1 MNQNTNH
8 AAFQRALLKVAAIDG
23 VASLLLGLGLYG
35 KFAAKGNAF
44 HPLLNDANTVNALLV
59 LGGLGMMW
67 GAYQVMTLRRQK
79 P

>member
-1 MNQNTNH
+1 M
-8 AAFQRALLKVAAIDG
+8 QRTGRQWTILISYAVS
-23 VASLLLGLGLYG
+23 ASLLLGLGLYG